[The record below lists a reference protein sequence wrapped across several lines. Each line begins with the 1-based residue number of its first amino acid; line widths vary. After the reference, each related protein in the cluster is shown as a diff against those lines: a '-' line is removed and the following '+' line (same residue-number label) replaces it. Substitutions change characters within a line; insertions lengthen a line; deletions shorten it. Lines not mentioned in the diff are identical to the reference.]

1 MISDMMMLTVSY
13 TIIVSYVMWQEFDH
27 ILPMNYM
34 VSDFL
39 FTLSKPQLCT
49 KATDVIY
56 VS

>member
-1 MISDMMMLTVSY
+1 MMMLTVSY